1 MSRNRLVKYEKVLHF
16 QQQQLNLIKQQIGS
30 QRQLID
36 QLDQQK
42 TNLENELTNIASQ
55 FRVEPESAMLNLQC
69 DQAMIA
75 VQRKINAAKTEVAT
89 ANERL
94 DFLLHTFREKNKDLK
109 SWEKLVNQ
117 ESDKAVS
124 DFWKREMLEAD
135 ENYLSTHFAVGV
147 TK

>member
-1 MSRNRLVKYEKVLHF
+1 MSRNRLVKYGKVLKF

-30 QRQLID
+30 QNQLID

-42 TNLENELTNIASQ
+42 LQLENELVNIASQ
-55 FRVEPESAMLNLQC
+55 FRTDPKSAMLNLQC

-75 VQRKINAAKTEVAT
+75 VQRKINFAKTEVAT

-109 SWEKLVNQ
+109 SWEKLVQQ
-117 ESDKAVS
+117 ESDKAVFARAKS
-124 DFWKREMLEAD
+124 EMLAAD

-147 TK
+147 AR